1 MRTLVL
7 AGVLVFAWTGASL
20 AQDAAAGQ
28 QTFMRFCLP
37 CHDAGENAR
46 IKLGPPLS
54 GIDGRKA
61 GTFEG
66 FNYSDAMKNSGIT
79 WGDAVFK
86 EYISGPAAK
95 VPGTR
100 MAFTGLKDEKDRA
113 DLWAFLS
120 SIKADGTKK

>member
-61 GTFEG
+61 GTFEC

-79 WGDAVFK
+79 W
-86 EYISGPAAK
+86 
-95 VPGTR
+95 GTR